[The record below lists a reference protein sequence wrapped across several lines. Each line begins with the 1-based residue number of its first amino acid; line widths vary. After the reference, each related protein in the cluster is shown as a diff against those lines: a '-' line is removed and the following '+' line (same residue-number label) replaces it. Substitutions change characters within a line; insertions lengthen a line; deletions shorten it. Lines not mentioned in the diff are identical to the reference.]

1 MALLRTVPWNS
12 QPQGPVDI
20 GGFNPVFV
28 FLGSSSVDLV
38 TRKSL
43 TQVNG
48 SHIAIRSPNISGI
61 GFKPGGGA
69 PYASGFHVLAKQ
81 AFILSEGA
89 SLVWVG
95 TITQT
100 DATYSVI
107 ASRWSSSADS
117 SSYAGQWRLEISST
131 NEVRIAIRADGG
143 VTTTIN
149 SGLTVTA
156 GRYTT
161 ISVKMLSSSIVFTV
175 NGIESEQSATPQTSA
190 GSGNNVNISI
200 GTTSAGGY
208 NGHKY
213 SNCALLYGLIG
224 NKPSNPWQIFKPIP
238 RIIFAPVSAGG
249 DAIIAATL
257 GTATASGYQA
267 SISASSPVTIAG
279 NIGQAAASGLSATLA
294 QAFTLSANR
303 GTATASGAQST
314 IAQSATI
321 SASLGTATAS
331 GLAAGISAAGNVT
344 ISCNLGTASAAGSQA
359 NIGDSVTVSASRGTA
374 TAAGYT
380 AALEIAFT
388 LAANRGTAQAT
399 GKTATIYA
407 SDVISASMGQ
417 GIASGYAALI
427 VAGEIYAR
435 APSGSGPVLVT
446 QNKSRPVQTH
456 ATRYS
461 NTGGIR
467 R

>member
-12 QPQGPVDI
+12 QPQCPVDI
-20 GGFNPVFV
+20 DGFNPVFV
-28 FLGSSSVDLV
+28 LLGSGSVDLV
-38 TRKSL
+38 TKKAL

-48 SHIAIRSPNISGI
+48 SHLAIRSPNITGI

-81 AFILSEGA
+81 AFILTEGA

-100 DATYSVI
+100 DATNSVI
-107 ASRWSSSADS
+107 ASRWSNFTES

-131 NEVRIAIRADGG
+131 NEVRIAVRADGG

-149 SGLTVTA
+149 SGLTVIV

-190 GSGNNVNISI
+190 GGGGNNVNISI

-208 NGHKY
+208 NGHQY
-213 SNCALLYGLIG
+213 TNCALLYGLIG

-238 RIIFAPVSAGG
+238 RRIFANVSAGG
-249 DAIIAATL
+249 GVTITTNLGAATASGLTASVAQAATISANL
-257 GTATASGYQA
+257 GTATASGF
-267 SISASSPVTIAG
+267 
-279 NIGQAAASGLSATLA
+279 AADV
-294 QAFTLSANR
+294 
-303 GTATASGAQST
+303 QS
-314 IAQSATI
+314 
-321 SASLGTATAS
+321 
-331 GLAAGISAAGNVT
+331 AGNVT
-344 ISCNLGTASAAGSQA
+344 ISANIGIATASGRQA
-359 NIGDSVTVSASRGTA
+359 NIGANVTVSASLGAA

-380 AALEIAFT
+380 AALEVAYT
-388 LAANRGTAQAT
+388 LAANLGTASAT
-399 GKTATIYA
+399 GNTATIYA

-417 GIASGYAALI
+417 AIASGYAAFV

-435 APSGSGPVLVT
+435 APSGSGPMLIT
-446 QNKSRPVQTH
+446 QNQSRPLQ
-456 ATRYS
+456 APARRYS
-461 NTGGIR
+461 NTCGIR